1 MTVGWGPNTVGCDS
15 LRGCVTRY
23 LNHKCPYPYSGWAT
37 APPRTAATAWPGLS
51 PTSLMWVNRSTDNR
65 GGDILIT
72 IFQGIGV
79 LGVVFCGFLLIGTVY
94 AFGCP
99 KNYGGYD
106 YPGFIDEDR
115 RCPGPE
121 FPIKKLN
128 TAIIASIY
136 FVSFW
141 ILPSYLLLKG
151 LKEENLKKF
160 LPWIL
165 SMLFHP
171 ILFFIFNDSGF
182 VEELRTPMLLS
193 LIPQVIIWTVAGNM
207 CRWLDTI

>member
-1 MTVGWGPNTVGCDS
+1 MAAIGGIT
-15 LRGCVTRY
+15 L
-23 LNHKCPYPYSGWAT
+23 LNWHI
-37 APPRTAATAWPGLS
+37 PPHYDQIV
-51 PTSLMWVNRSTDNR
+51 M
-65 GGDILIT
+65 II
-72 IFQGIGV
+72 IGV
-79 LGVVFCGFLLIGTVY
+79 TIST
-94 AFGCP
+94 
-99 KNYGGYD
+99 
-106 YPGFIDEDR
+106 
-115 RCPGPE
+115 
-121 FPIKKLN
+121 
-128 TAIIASIY
+128 IY

-207 CRWLDTI
+207 RR